1 MVCLKCRQSGK
12 DSDMHYGLHLSC
24 FKEWFNVADAA
35 EFMSLQ
41 NRASSS
47 DKDVPHAPANTSFF
61 HGRYKKYSAELEGG
75 SYILKMRQGDAEE
88 LPEVEYLSN
97 QIGKQ
102 LGVPV
107 AEFYFISFHGDRTFV
122 TKNFI
127 TPSALPTDLQHI
139 YHFRPDKEHSCA
151 GIIKAIIENTRKP
164 YDVRVI
170 IKVILFDALIGNHD
184 RHGRNLGL
192 IAKSNE
198 YILSPIYDNV
208 SYLALEKGDML
219 RANHNPTGKINT
231 SETYEPS
238 MRHYVKELKKLG
250 YEEEVR
256 DFYKNLKLDKITRLI
271 EESFCSDLMK
281 RAIGKLVK
289 ERYEEIK
296 NELLN

>member
-1 MVCLKCRQSGK
+1 MTCLKCRQGGES
-12 DSDMHYGLHLSC
+12 SEMHYGLHLSC
-24 FKEWFNVADAA
+24 FKEWFNVSHAA

-41 NRASSS
+41 NRAGSS
-47 DKDVPHAPANTSFF
+47 DKDISHTPANTSFF
-61 HGRYKKYSAELEGG
+61 HGRYKKYSAVLESS
-75 SYILKMRQGDAEE
+75 SYILKMRQEGAEE

-97 QIGKQ
+97 QIGRQ

-107 AEFYFISFHGDRTFV
+107 AEFYFINFHGDRTFV

-127 TPSALPTDLQHI
+127 TASALPMDLQHI

-151 GIIKAIIENTRKP
+151 GIIKAIIENTKKP

-184 RHGRNLGL
+184 RHGRNLAF
-192 IAKSNE
+192 IAKPNQ
-198 YILSPIYDNV
+198 YMLSPIYDNV

-238 MRHYVKELKKLG
+238 MRHYVKEFKKLG
-250 YEEEVR
+250 YEEDVK
-256 DFYKNLKLDKITRLI
+256 DFYKNLKLDEVVKLI
-271 EESFCSDLMK
+271 EESFCSELMK
-281 RAIGKLVK
+281 YAIQKLVK